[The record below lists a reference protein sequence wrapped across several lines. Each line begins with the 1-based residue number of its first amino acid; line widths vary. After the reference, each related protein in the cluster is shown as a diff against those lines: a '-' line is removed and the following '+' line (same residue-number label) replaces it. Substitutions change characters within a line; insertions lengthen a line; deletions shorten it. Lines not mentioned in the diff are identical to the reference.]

1 MSEVSQNKIRPSKI
15 FWSRLKIIGR
25 VCAHSTIVLL
35 LLQSCVEPYEF
46 SIPNT
51 KSLVI
56 QGLLTNEVKQ
66 HQVLLSRAY
75 RFEDGSTALE
85 KGANV
90 QIIDEMGNEYTFE
103 EVEDGRYVSS
113 SSFGAQLGVGYSL
126 VINTQDGKTYRSSQ
140 EEFGSVAEV
149 SDVLAE
155 RGPNS
160 FGEDGVSIYMDAGGL
175 SGNSRFLRYEYEETY
190 KIVAPQYLNLDFK
203 MENYDP
209 CEHPDTYG
217 FEVVVRKEQQQIC
230 FGTRNSDEI
239 IQINTSNQGENS
251 IEKQLLR
258 FVSADDY
265 ILSHRYSI
273 LVKQYVQ
280 SVNAF
285 AYYKALH
292 DFSSSESV
300 FTDVQPGFLNGNIAS
315 ENDAGEKVIGFFE
328 VASVSTKRL
337 FFNYKDFF
345 PEEPLPDYPFKCNS
359 LTRPPLTQPLLCLT
373 APSACYE
380 RSLFELVDSGKVA
393 YWSEAEDLG
402 CIGPYIVVPRGCG
415 DCTLLGSNETP
426 EFWTE

>member
-1 MSEVSQNKIRPSKI
+1 MSEVSQNKIRPSKVL
-15 FWSRLKIIGR
+15 WRLSRPNGLAWFCMVIIQL
-25 VCAHSTIVLL
+25 I
-35 LLQSCVEPYEF
+35 LQSCVEPYEF
-46 SIPNT
+46 TIPD
-51 KSLVI
+51 KKVLVI
-56 QGLLTNEVKQ
+56 EAVLTNEIKR
-66 HQVLLSRAY
+66 HEVLLSRAY
-75 RFEDGSTALE
+75 RFEDGSTAME
-85 KGANV
+85 KGASV
-90 QIIDEMGNEYTFE
+90 KIVDEMQNEYILV

-126 VINTQDGKTYRSSQ
+126 VINTKDGKVYRSSQ

-149 SDVLAE
+149 SDVFAE
-155 RGPNS
+155 RGSNS

-175 SGNSRFLRYEYEETY
+175 SSNSRFFRYEYEETY

-217 FEVVVRKEQQQIC
+217 FEVVVREEQQQIC
-230 FGTRNSDEI
+230 FGTRNSDKI

-251 IEKQLLR
+251 IQKQLLR

-300 FTDVQPGFLNGNIAS
+300 FTDVQPGFLDGNITS

-337 FFNYKDFF
+337 FFNYTDFF

-373 APSACYE
+373 VPSACYE
-380 RSLFELVDSGKVA
+380 RSLFELVDSGKIA

-402 CIGPYIVVPRGCG
+402 CIGPYIVIPRGCG
-415 DCTLLGSNETP
+415 DCTLLGSNRVP
-426 EFWTE
+426 DFWIE